1 MVVDNIR
8 TRIET
13 ILYRYSIDSDFWQCF
28 PLPQFGQ
35 IVDVCFVSSDKYF
48 YAMGGC
54 LKYPSHRNCADA
66 SRYNTITGTW
76 EEIAHMREAR
86 LQHVVQQLMGTFSLQ
101 VVTVILCTTYIVKRT
116 LYKQMVFNSQLYT
129 PRLARQYYVPW
140 NRLVFI
146 RCK

>member
-1 MVVDNIR
+1 MNFTTNLKSCEWYDAIFNRWIPFNFSNILENSLTTNTFTTGLLMGIEKIFVFQGDACVIMVVDNIR

-48 YAMGGC
+48 YALGGC

-86 LQHVVQQLMGTFSLQ
+86 L
-101 VVTVILCTTYIVKRT
+101 
-116 LYKQMVFNSQLYT
+116 
-129 PRLARQYYVPW
+129 
-140 NRLVFI
+140 
-146 RCK
+146 